1 MRIPRSWLRELVATD
16 LSAEELGDLLAE
28 KGMHLESI
36 ERPWDGLGGV
46 VVARVVEIRDHPGS
60 DTLCL
65 VRVQTGG
72 GELEVVA
79 GVRNMA
85 PGDLVPL
92 APPGAR
98 VPSLPEPLGAR
109 EIRGV
114 VSNGMLCS
122 LRELGI
128 ADVHTGILILGAEGG
143 DAGDDLKAS
152 LGLDEA
158 VLDLEIESNRPDLL
172 SVVGVAREVAAATGV
187 GLRVPRPQVPEGD
200 EEASSVA
207 TVDVKDPDLCPR
219 YLARVIRGLGGAAT
233 PLRIQARLT
242 ASGVRPISPAV
253 DATNYAM
260 LERGQPMHAFDLHR
274 LAGPGIVV
282 RRAAAGETIVTL
294 DDVERPLE
302 ADDLLICDA
311 ERPVGIAGVMG
322 GAMSEVAD
330 GTRDVLLESAYFAPR
345 GVLRTSRRLNLL
357 TEASIRFS
365 RGTDP
370 EGVHDAATRCAELMM
385 AWSGGGELLAGA
397 IDVGEAPPRRSVSM
411 RAPRASVLLG
421 YEVAAPAAAAAL
433 RGLEVPATVEGD
445 HVVAEIPGFRPDLT
459 DEVDL
464 IEEVVRAQGYAKLPA
479 TLPPIRQ
486 PGGEQESYRLRRR
499 IRGSLMRAGLREAI
513 SLSFASQ
520 AEVALVGDA
529 EPIRV
534 ANPPSADTPF
544 LRTSLL
550 PALLEA
556 AARNLDQGTPAV
568 TIFEI
573 GHVFR
578 AGDPV
583 DERESVAVVLVGR
596 EEGVH
601 AGGRPLEVLDA
612 KGALEALME
621 GLGID
626 GWSLGDRPP
635 PPYHPGRSA
644 SILLDDRPIGSLG
657 ELIPSRA
664 AEIGIDTRVAVFEV
678 DATALA
684 DRLGGFAGYRGVS
697 RFPPVRRDLAF
708 LVDEGVPAGAVRGAI
723 ASAAGDLL
731 DRVVLFDVF
740 RGGGL
745 GEGKK
750 SLAFSIEL
758 RSGDRTLDGAEAD
771 TIVARI
777 VDRVATDVGG
787 ELRTVSPGEPA
798 PDGSRSSADGH

>member
-1 MRIPRSWLRELVATD
+1 MRIARSWLRELVETD
-16 LSAEELGDLLAE
+16 LSAEDLGELLAE

-36 ERPWDGLGGV
+36 ERPWAGLEGV
-46 VVARVVEIRDHPGS
+46 IVARVLEVRDHPGS
-60 DTLCL
+60 ETLCL
-65 VRVQTGG
+65 ARVQTGA
-72 GELEVVA
+72 GELEVVV

-85 PGDLVPL
+85 AGDLVPL

-122 LRELGI
+122 PRELGI
-128 ADVHTGILILGAEGG
+128 ADVHTGILILGTQGG
-143 DAGDDLKAS
+143 EVGGDLKAS
-152 LGLDEA
+152 LGLDEE

-172 SVVGVAREVAAATGV
+172 SVVGVAREVAAATSAE
-187 GLRVPRPQVPEGD
+187 LHVPAPTVPEVE

-219 YLARVIRGLGGAAT
+219 YLARVIRGVGGDPT
-233 PLRIQARLT
+233 PLRVQARLT

-274 LAGPGIVV
+274 LVGPGIVV
-282 RRAAAGETIVTL
+282 RRAAAGERIVTL
-294 DDVERPLE
+294 DDVERSLE
-302 ADDLLICDA
+302 ADDLLICDI

-322 GAMSEVAD
+322 GATSEVAGD
-330 GTRDVLLESAYFAPR
+330 THDVLLESAYFASR
-345 GVLRTSRRLNLL
+345 GILRTSRRLNLL

-370 EGVHDAATRCAELMM
+370 EGVLDAATRCAELMV
-385 AWSGGGELLAGA
+385 AWSGGGEVLAGA
-397 IDVGEAPPRRSVSM
+397 IDVGEAPARRRVAT
-411 RAPRASVLLG
+411 RAARASALLG
-421 YEVAAPAAAAAL
+421 YEVTPAAAAEAL
-433 RGLEVPATVEGD
+433 RSLEVPATVEGD
-445 HVVAEIPGFRPDLT
+445 VVTAEIPGFRPDLGA
-459 DEVDL
+459 EVDL
-464 IEEVVRAQGYAKLPA
+464 IEEVVRAQGYSKLPA

-499 IRGSLMRAGLREAI
+499 IRGSLVRAGLREAT
-513 SLSFASQ
+513 SLSFASGAQ
-520 AEVALVGDA
+520 VVLMGHA

-534 ANPPSADTPF
+534 ANPPSADAPF

-556 AARNLDQGTPAV
+556 VARNLDQGTPAV
-568 TIFEI
+568 ALFEV

-578 AGDPV
+578 SGDPV
-583 DERESVAVVLVGR
+583 DEREAVAVVLAGR
-596 EEGVH
+596 EEGLH
-601 AGGRPLEVLDA
+601 AGARSLEVLDA

-626 GWSLGDRPP
+626 DWSMGTPPP

-644 SILLDDRPIGSLG
+644 TIHVGDRPVGSLG
-657 ELIPSRA
+657 ELVPSEA
-664 AEIGIDTRVAVFEV
+664 ASLGIDTRVAVFEV
-678 DATALA
+678 DATALSG
-684 DRLGGFAGYRGVS
+684 RPGGFAGYRGVS

-708 LVDEGVPAGAVRGAI
+708 LLDDDVPAGSIRGSIVA
-723 ASAAGDLL
+723 AAGDLL

-740 RGGGL
+740 HDEGL

-758 RSGDRTLDGAEAD
+758 RADDRTLDGAEAD
-771 TIVARI
+771 AVVARI
-777 VDRVATDVGG
+777 VDRVASDVGG
-787 ELRTVSPGEPA
+787 ELRTVSANEPGPGGSQPA
-798 PDGSRSSADGH
+798 PDGH